1 MDVGAQTVFFE
12 SLINRGTLPA
22 LERMVAF
29 TEDRHEMLAENIAN
43 IDTPGYRTKQ
53 LDARA
58 FQRALREALDR
69 RGGDHKAPFAMR
81 GTRQF
86 RQRPGGSLE
95 VTPTLEPTENV
106 LFHDGTNARLER
118 QMTDLAEN
126 AMMHQFATQMLKGR
140 YDGMISAIRGV
151 VG

>member
-29 TEDRHEMLAENIAN
+29 TQARHEMLAENIAN

-58 FQRALREALDR
+58 FQRTLKEALDR
-69 RGGDHKAPFAMR
+69 RDGDHKSPFEMR

-86 RQRPGGSLE
+86 RQGSGGSLK
-95 VTPTLEPTENV
+95 VTPTLEPPENV

-126 AMMHQFATQMLKGR
+126 AMMHQFAPGR
-140 YDGMISAIRGV
+140 L
-151 VG
+151 

>member
-1 MDVGAQTVFFE
+1 MFFE

-22 LERMVAF
+22 LEKMVAF
-29 TEDRHEMLAENIAN
+29 TQARHEMLAENIAN

-58 FQRALREALDR
+58 FQQTLKEALDR
-69 RGGDHKAPFAMR
+69 RDGDHKAPFKMKR
-81 GTRQF
+81 TRQF
-86 RQRPGGSLE
+86 RQGPGGALE
-95 VTPTLEPTENV
+95 VTPTLEPPENV

-118 QMTDLAEN
+118 QMSDLAEN

-140 YDGMISAIRGV
+140 YDGMITAIRGV

>member
-1 MDVGAQTVFFE
+1 MDTGVQTVFFE

-29 TEDRHEMLAENIAN
+29 TQARHEMLAENIAN

-58 FQRALREALDR
+58 FQRTLKEALDR
-69 RGGDHKAPFAMR
+69 RDGDHKSPFKMR
-81 GTRQF
+81 GNRQF
-86 RQRPGGSLE
+86 RQGSDGSLA
-95 VTPTLEPTENV
+95 VTPTLEPPENV

-140 YDGMISAIRGV
+140 YDGMITAIRGV